1 MLSPVQA
8 APWRWDPA
16 KKLRVSTKGRCS
28 GWRSRWPWTLAS
40 WRRVLF
46 WICSL
51 ASYCWFM
58 FIYISSIFIYIHL
71 YSYIHIYIY
80 TDIHIYIYTYIHIYI
95 YIYTYI
101 HIYIYTYTYIRIYVY
116 TYIRIY
122 MYTYI
127 HILYT
132 HIHPLLCK
140 VPFPTVSDLENGAH
154 STVAFKLGLAI
165 PMKNLNRTEWGT
177 VQQAM
182 FDYQGGW
189 LSWAREYHC

>member
-1 MLSPVQA
+1 MLSPVHA

-28 GWRSRWPWTLAS
+28 GWRRRWPWTLAS

-71 YSYIHIYIY
+71 YIYTYIYIYIYIY
-80 TDIHIYIYTYIHIYI
+80 THIYTYIHIYI
-95 YIYTYI
+95 YIYTY
-101 HIYIYTYTYIRIYVY
+101 
-116 TYIRIY
+116 
-122 MYTYI
+122 
-127 HILYT
+127 
-132 HIHPLLCK
+132 IHPLLCK

-154 STVAFKLGLAI
+154 STVAFKHGLAI

-189 LSWAREYHC
+189 VPWAREYHC

>member
-58 FIYISSIFIYIHL
+58 FIYISFIFIYIHL
-71 YSYIHIYIY
+71 YSYIHMYIYIQIYIY

-95 YIYTYI
+95 YI
-101 HIYIYTYTYIRIYVY
+101 
-116 TYIRIY
+116 
-122 MYTYI
+122 YTYI